1 MLCMTNSYLL
11 HHLLKN
17 ILPSSFSMWRIYV
30 VGCHLIYWGI
40 NEEVSRWYISTQ
52 MFRVHIHLEIF
63 QCSVHYKSYLRF
75 SKPNSCFLYILL
87 ELKELQV
94 LKWDGVVGRV
104 LELVLKLES
113 QTFGQT
119 HLLSQV
125 RFSI

>member
-1 MLCMTNSYLL
+1 MIHQY
-11 HHLLKN
+11 
-17 ILPSSFSMWRIYV
+17 PDV
-30 VGCHLIYWGI
+30 
-40 NEEVSRWYISTQ
+40 Q
-52 MFRVHIHLEIF
+52 RVHIHLEIF

-75 SKPNSCFLYILL
+75 SKPNSFFLYIIL

-125 RFSI
+125 RFSIYKTDILDYYVRNSLYESLFTKWISS